1 MAKSQN
7 QKAKLLYLMKYLLEE
22 TDETHG
28 ISAAQ
33 MIAHLGALG
42 ISAERKSLYSD
53 LETLRDF
60 GLDVIKLGG
69 RPTLYA
75 VASRD
80 FELAELKLLVD
91 LVQSSRFITEK
102 KSLSLIRKLE
112 NLAGR
117 HGAQQLQRHVFVRN
131 RIKSMNESIYY
142 NVDKLHEAITFDR
155 QISFRYFDYSIT
167 KEKIFRRD
175 GARYQVSPYA
185 LTWDDENYYL
195 IAHEAESEL
204 IKHYRVD
211 KMSDIEL
218 EPEVRS
224 NAADFDGK
232 TLAEYSSKIF
242 RMFAGD
248 ERKLRLRFANHLAGA
263 VIDRFGKDVILNSK
277 EDGSF
282 TITADVVVSPQF
294 YGWLCG
300 FGDEVQLLWPE
311 DVRADFIA
319 YINRLLEKYCFTA
332 NGVNNCDSGRT
343 P

>member
-28 ISAAQ
+28 VSAAQ
-33 MIAHLGALG
+33 LMAHLESLG
-42 ISAERKSLYSD
+42 ISSERKSLYND
-53 LETLRDF
+53 LDTLRDF

-91 LVQSSRFITEK
+91 VVQSSRFITEK

-117 HGAQQLQRHVFVRN
+117 HGARQLQRQVFVRN

-142 NVDKLHEAITFDR
+142 NVDKLHEAITFDK
-155 QISFRYFDYSIT
+155 QISFCYFDYSIT
-167 KEKIFRRD
+167 KEKLYRKG
-175 GARYQVSPYA
+175 GARYRVSPYA

-195 IAHEAESEL
+195 IAHEAESGL
-204 IKHYRVD
+204 VKHYRVD
-211 KMSDIEL
+211 KMSDIATEEL
-218 EPEVRS
+218 PRNKNE
-224 NAADFDGK
+224 DFDGSR
-232 TLAEYSSKIF
+232 LAEYAGKVF
-242 RMFAGD
+242 GMFAGE
-248 ERKLRLRFANHLAGA
+248 ERKVRLRFVNRLAGA
-263 VIDRFGKDVILNSK
+263 VIDRFGRDVMINSK
-277 EDGSF
+277 DDGSF
-282 TITADVVVSPQF
+282 TVTVNVVVSPQF

-311 DVRADFIA
+311 DVREDFIC
-319 YINRLLEKYCFTA
+319 YVKKLIEKY
-332 NGVNNCDSGRT
+332 
-343 P
+343 

>member
-7 QKAKLLYLMKYLLEE
+7 QKAKLLYLMKYLLEK

-28 ISAAQ
+28 VSAAQ
-33 MIAHLGALG
+33 IMDHLESLG
-42 ISAERKSLYSD
+42 ISCERKSLYND
-53 LETLRDF
+53 LDTLRDF

-75 VASRD
+75 VASRE

-91 LVQSSRFITEK
+91 VVQSSRFITEK

-117 HGAQQLQRHVFVRN
+117 HGARQLQRQVFVRN

-142 NVDKLHEAITFDR
+142 NVDKLHEAITFDK

-167 KEKIFRRD
+167 KEKLYRRD
-175 GARYQVSPYA
+175 GARYQVSPCA

-195 IAHEAESEL
+195 IAHEAASGL
-204 IKHYRVD
+204 VKHYRVD
-211 KMSDIEL
+211 KMTDIRTEAQPR
-218 EPEVRS
+218 EKNDE
-224 NAADFDGK
+224 FDGSR
-232 TLAEYSSKIF
+232 LAEYAGKVF
-242 RMFAGD
+242 GMFAGE
-248 ERKLRLRFANHLAGA
+248 ERTVRLRFVNHLAGA
-263 VIDRFGKDVILNSK
+263 VIDRFGRDVIINSK
-277 EDGSF
+277 DDGSF
-282 TITADVVVSPQF
+282 TVTANVVVSPQF

-311 DVRADFIA
+311 DVREDFKG
-319 YINRLLEKYCFTA
+319 YVKKLLEKY
-332 NGVNNCDSGRT
+332 
-343 P
+343 

>member
-28 ISAAQ
+28 VSAAQ
-33 MIAHLGALG
+33 LMAHLESLG
-42 ISAERKSLYSD
+42 ISSERKSLYND
-53 LETLRDF
+53 LDTLRDF

-75 VASRD
+75 VAGRD

-91 LVQSSRFITEK
+91 VVQASRFITEK
-102 KSLSLIRKLE
+102 KSLSLIGKLE

-117 HGAQQLQRHVFVRN
+117 HGARQLQRQVFVRN

-142 NVDKLHEAITFDR
+142 NVDKLHEAITFDK

-167 KEKIFRRD
+167 KEKLYRRG

-195 IAHEAESEL
+195 IAHEAESGL
-204 IKHYRVD
+204 VKHYRVD
-211 KMSDIEL
+211 KMSDIET
-218 EPEVRS
+218 EKQQRNRS
-224 NAADFDGK
+224 NDFDESK
-232 TLAEYSSKIF
+232 LAEYACKVF
-242 RMFAGD
+242 GMFSG
-248 ERKLRLRFANHLAGA
+248 EEHTVRLRFVNRLAGA
-263 VIDRFGKDVILNSK
+263 VIDRFGRDVIINSK
-277 EDGSF
+277 DDGSF
-282 TITADVVVSPQF
+282 TVTVNVVVSPQF

-300 FGDEVQLLWPE
+300 FGDDVQLLWPE
-311 DVRADFIA
+311 DIREDFIG
-319 YINRLLEKYCFTA
+319 YVKKLINKY
-332 NGVNNCDSGRT
+332 
-343 P
+343 